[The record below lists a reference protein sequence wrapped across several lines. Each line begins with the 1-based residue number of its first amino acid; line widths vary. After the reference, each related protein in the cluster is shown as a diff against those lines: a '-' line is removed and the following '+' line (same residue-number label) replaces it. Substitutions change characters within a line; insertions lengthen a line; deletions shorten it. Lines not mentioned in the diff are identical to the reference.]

1 MRDKAKDAEDRL
13 LEVMFRSV
21 PMADDGFSRRVVAR
35 IRWRIWLRRLLLPT
49 AVLVG
54 GCIAARPVLEVAT
67 ATSKVLSVVSQAFA
81 MMPIAWIPPLQVVVL
96 GAVLLIAMMLSLV
109 ES

>member
-35 IRWRIWLRRLLLPT
+35 IRRRIWLRRLVLP
-49 AVLVG
+49 AAALVG
-54 GCIAARPVLEVAT
+54 GSIAARPVLELVSGT
-67 ATSKVLSVVSQAFA
+67 TKLLSVVSQAFA
-81 MMPIAWIPPLQVVVL
+81 MVPVPWIPPLQVVIL
-96 GAVLLIAMMLSLV
+96 GAVLLMAMMLSLV